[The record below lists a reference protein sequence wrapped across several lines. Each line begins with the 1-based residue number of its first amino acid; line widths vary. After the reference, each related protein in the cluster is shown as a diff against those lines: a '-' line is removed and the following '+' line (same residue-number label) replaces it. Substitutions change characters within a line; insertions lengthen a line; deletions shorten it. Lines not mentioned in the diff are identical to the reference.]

1 MTCSYCGL
9 VFELETS
16 RHACEGCVVGEG
28 CRSVRCPRCTYE
40 MPEEPKLIS
49 RLRAW
54 FQRRSGDPA
63 VAETMPAAKTVPAAE
78 TEPRLAELAPGQRG
92 TVVRLAV
99 DDAGQRHKLMALGI
113 MPGTAI
119 VLERRSPSFVFR
131 IGFSRFAVDERMAR
145 AVVVNLG

>member
-1 MTCSYCGL
+1 MTCSYCGH
-9 VFELETS
+9 VFELESS
-16 RHACEGCVVGEG
+16 RHACEGCMVGEG

-40 MPEEPKLIS
+40 MPEELKLIS

-63 VAETMPAAKTVPAAE
+63 VAATVPAEEA
-78 TEPRLAELAPGQRG
+78 EPRLAGLAPGQRA

-99 DDAGQRHKLMALGI
+99 DDPGQRHKLMALGI

-145 AVVVNLG
+145 AVVVDHG